1 MSKIA
6 VIVGAT
12 GGQGGSVVSA
22 FLEDKT
28 FKVRGITRNP
38 ESKKAKDL
46 AARGVEV
53 VRADLNDEASLV
65 KAFEGAHTIFAV
77 TDFFEPFAAKGAQHA
92 MEVEYSQGTNLAKAA
107 AKTAS
112 LERYIWSTL
121 PDSKRL
127 SNGKWPV
134 PHFEAKVRVDEF
146 IKQDKALLAKTT
158 FLWVTFYATNLF
170 FPIYTPIHIVR
181 FPTLSSLLRAS
192 TLTFSSRFLTHH
204 RKMQINIYNSPPSIR
219 KLLPLSLLVTR
230 TQTWVFSY
238 MRWLPTQSLVDRTLG
253 VV

>member
-1 MSKIA
+1 MSKLA

-12 GGQGGSVVSA
+12 GGQGGSAVSA

-28 FKVRGITRNP
+28 WKVRGITRKP
-38 ESKKAKDL
+38 DSEKAKAL

-77 TDFFEPFAAKGAQHA
+77 TDFFEPFMAKGAQYA
-92 MEVEYSQGTNLAKAA
+92 MEVEHSQGTNLAKAA

-112 LERYIWSTL
+112 LRQYIWSTL
-121 PDSKRL
+121 PNSSAL

-134 PHFEAKVRVDEF
+134 PHFEAKAKVDEF

-158 FLWVTFYATNLF
+158 FLFIAFYAANLF
-170 FPIYTPIHIVR
+170 YPVFTPLYIVGFPFPHPYLFSVDSKFYIY
-181 FPTLSSLLRAS
+181 
-192 TLTFSSRFLTHH
+192 
-204 RKMQINIYNSPPSIR
+204 
-219 KLLPLSLLVTR
+219 
-230 TQTWVFSY
+230 
-238 MRWLPTQSLVDRTLG
+238 
-253 VV
+253 